1 MIHAHAWCK
10 RCIYSRG
17 AALWRWRL
25 CHSVQRAGVAVQSWL
40 IMEQQAVMFQ
50 SGQAS
55 LALSL
60 ALACAVLAA
69 VTGNLVLALLASACM
84 CAIVVVFLG
93 AMQLFGWSLGAP
105 PHA

>member
-1 MIHAHAWCK
+1 M
-10 RCIYSRG
+10 
-17 AALWRWRL
+17 WRWRL